1 MPTNQDGQGPD
12 AGTQPTPPA
21 PTPDVGASFQRLL
34 DRSDDAVALARQL
47 FEERY
52 QDREQRRQLQAQLD
66 ALAPKVPTAGQ
77 VVLSAEEAQLLEAYR
92 GLGEVEGLRTL
103 QTQAATAQR
112 ELSVR
117 KAAEAV
123 KWNVAALNKLAP
135 EGTALTVEEGVAYL
149 VEGADRHPLTE
160 YAQTH
165 WPEFLV
171 ALQNGQGASG
181 GTPYPAQS
189 GGARPPAKTNASVA
203 KGILSRAYSTSK
215 E

>member
-47 FEERY
+47 FDERY

-66 ALAPKVPTAGQ
+66 ELKAKVPTAGQ
-77 VVLSAEEAQLLEAYR
+77 VVLSAEEAQLLADYR

-117 KAAEAV
+117 KAAETN
-123 KWNVAALNKLAP
+123 KWNVAALNKLVP
-135 EGTALTVEEGVAYL
+135 EGTTLTVEEGVAYL

-171 ALQNGQGASG
+171 ALQNGQGSG
-181 GTPYPAQS
+181 GTPYPPQS
-189 GGARPPAKTNASVA
+189 GGAGSPPAKTNAKVA
-203 KGILSRAYSTSK
+203 KDILSRAYSQK

>member
-1 MPTNQDGQGPD
+1 MPTETDGQGPN
-12 AGTQPTPPA
+12 AGTPPPA
-21 PTPDVGASFQRLL
+21 QTPDVGASFQRLL

-47 FEERY
+47 FDERF

-66 ALAPKVPTAGQ
+66 ELKAKVPTAGQ
-77 VVLSAEEAQLLEAYR
+77 VVLSAAEAQLLEAYR
-92 GLGEVEGLRTL
+92 GLGDVEGLRTL

-117 KAAEAV
+117 KAAEAN

-135 EGTALTVEEGVAYL
+135 EGTTLTVEAGVAYL
-149 VEGADRHPLTE
+149 VEGADRHLLTE

-171 ALQNGQGASG
+171 ALQNGQGSG
-181 GTPYPAQS
+181 GTPYPPQS
-189 GGARPPAKTNASVA
+189 GGAGTPPAKTNAKVA
-203 KGILSRAYSTSK
+203 KDILSRAYSTSK